1 MVERCVRD
9 AEAVGSSPVTS
20 TTVKNL
26 SNGLNTSFE
35 RFLLYP
41 KKRFGQIL
49 VKSGQIKRD
58 SNASH
63 LCGAYQLFR

>member
-26 SNGLNTSFE
+26 SNGVSSSFE
-35 RFLLYP
+35 GFVFVLARA
-41 KKRFGQIL
+41 FGQIW
-49 VKSGQIKRD
+49 VKSKLTD
-58 SNASH
+58 
-63 LCGAYQLFR
+63 LLL

>member
-26 SNGLNTSFE
+26 SNGVDASFE
-35 RFLLYP
+35 RFVLVSD
-41 KKRFGQIL
+41 FGQIV
-49 VKSGQIKRD
+49 VKSTFFKKSSGDMAGIV
-58 SNASH
+58 
-63 LCGAYQLFR
+63 LF